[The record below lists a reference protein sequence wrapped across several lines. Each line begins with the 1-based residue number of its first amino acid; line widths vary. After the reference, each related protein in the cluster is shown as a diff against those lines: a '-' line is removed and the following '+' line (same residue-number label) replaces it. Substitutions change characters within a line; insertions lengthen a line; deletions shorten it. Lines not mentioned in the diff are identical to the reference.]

1 MRREQMDG
9 DTEMTEET
17 AVRIVEKLDSI
28 VSAVWSITGL
38 IIFFGIAILAYIL
51 TKD

>member
-1 MRREQMDG
+1 
-9 DTEMTEET
+9 MTEET

-28 VSAVWSITGL
+28 VSAVWSIIGL
-38 IIFFGIAILAYIL
+38 IIFFGIAILAYML